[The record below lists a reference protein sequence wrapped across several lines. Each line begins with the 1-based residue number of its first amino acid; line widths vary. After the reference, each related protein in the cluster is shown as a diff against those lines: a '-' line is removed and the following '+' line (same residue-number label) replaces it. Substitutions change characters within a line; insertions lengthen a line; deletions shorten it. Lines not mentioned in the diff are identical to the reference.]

1 MIEVGRVMLLLPTL
15 SRWCSVLGSLYNYPQ
30 EYTLNKGHFGTR
42 LFVPCREFPSFRGFK
57 CITIGRRGLKSPGLS
72 VPMS

>member
-15 SRWCSVLGSLYNYPQ
+15 CVLSRWCSVLGSLYNYSQ

-57 CITIGRRGLKSPGLS
+57 CSTIGRRGPGLS